1 MNKLIS
7 AVSPHFH
14 TPRDTQKIMLDVI
27 IALVPAEIAS
37 AILFGWRALLVV
49 AVCAGTCVLSEFLFE
64 KLCKRDVT
72 IYDLSAVV
80 TGMILAFNLPVTIPL
95 WQAALGSVTAIIV
108 VKQLF
113 GGIGKNIVNPAMAA
127 RVFVMLSWAGQM
139 TKFTAA
145 GARYPFFGNVAGG
158 YDAVASATP
167 LAALKSGNVPDASLF
182 DMFTGKIGGCIGE
195 VSTLLLLLGGIY
207 LFVRRVITWHIPVAF
222 IGTVAVLTYA
232 FPKTGDALT
241 FMLYELT
248 AGGLMLGAFF
258 MATDYV
264 TSPVTKKGQLIFGV
278 GCGLLTVFI
287 RKFGAFP
294 EGVCYSI
301 LLMNCTVWIID
312 RHIRPVRFGVDPAAE
327 KEKAKE
333 AAKK

>member
-113 GGIGKNIVNPAMAA
+113 GGIGQNFANPAATA
-127 RVFVMLSWAGQM
+127 RIVMIVAFSGEM
-139 TKFTAA
+139 TKWVSPVGFFTD
-145 GARYPFFGNVAGG
+145 V
-158 YDAVASATP
+158 DALSAATP
-167 LAALKSGNVPDASLF
+167 LVAMSKGGDVPSYLDLFLGNHAGCLGETCALA
-182 DMFTGKIGGCIGE
+182 
-195 VSTLLLLLGGIY
+195 LLLGGVY
-207 LFVRRVITWHIPVAF
+207 LLVRRVITWHAPVAF
-222 IGTVAVLTYA
+222 IGTVALMSLVCGKDVLA
-232 FPKTGDALT
+232 QILS
-241 FMLYELT
+241 
-248 AGGLMLGAFF
+248 GGLMLGAIF
-258 MATDYV
+258 MATDYAS
-264 TSPVTKKGQLIFGV
+264 TPNTKWGKIIFGV
-278 GCGLLTVFI
+278 GCGLITVLI
-287 RKFGAFP
+287 RFWGNYP
-294 EGVCYSI
+294 EGVSYSI
-301 LLMNCTVWIID
+301 LIMNILTPYIAKLTRSKPLIG
-312 RHIRPVRFGVDPAAE
+312 GVE
-327 KEKAKE
+327 Q
-333 AAKK
+333 

>member
-113 GGIGKNIVNPAMAA
+113 GGIGQNFANPAATA
-127 RVFVMLSWAGQM
+127 RIVMIVAFSGEM
-139 TKFTAA
+139 TKWVYPVGFFTD
-145 GARYPFFGNVAGG
+145 V
-158 YDAVASATP
+158 DALSAATP
-167 LAALKSGNVPDASLF
+167 LVAMSKGGDVPSYLDLFLGNHAGCLGETCAAA
-182 DMFTGKIGGCIGE
+182 
-195 VSTLLLLLGGIY
+195 LLLGGVY
-207 LFVRRVITWHIPVAF
+207 LLVRRVITWHAPVAF
-222 IGTVAVLTYA
+222 IGTVALMSLVCGKDVLA
-232 FPKTGDALT
+232 QILS
-241 FMLYELT
+241 
-248 AGGLMLGAFF
+248 GGLMLGAIF
-258 MATDYV
+258 MATDYAS
-264 TSPVTKKGQLIFGV
+264 TPNTKWGKIIFGV
-278 GCGLLTVFI
+278 GCGLITVLI
-287 RKFGAFP
+287 RFWGNYP
-294 EGVCYSI
+294 EGVSYSI
-301 LLMNCTVWIID
+301 LIMNILTPYIAKLTRSKPLIG
-312 RHIRPVRFGVDPAAE
+312 GVEP
-327 KEKAKE
+327 
-333 AAKK
+333 

>member
-113 GGIGKNIVNPAMAA
+113 GGIGQNFANPAATA
-127 RVFVMLSWAGQM
+127 RIIMLVAFSGEM
-139 TKFTAA
+139 TKWIAPTGFFTDIDAA
-145 GARYPFFGNVAGG
+145 T
-158 YDAVASATP
+158 SATP
-167 LAALKSGNVPDASLF
+167 LTVMVKGAGVPSYLD
-182 DMFTGKIGGCIGE
+182 
-195 VSTLLLLLGGIY
+195 LLLGNHGGSLGETCALTLILGGIY
-207 LFVRRVITWHIPVAF
+207 LLVRRVISWHAPVAF
-222 IGTVAVLTYA
+222 IGTVALMSLVCGRDVL
-232 FPKTGDALT
+232 GQL
-241 FMLYELT
+241 LS
-248 AGGLMLGAFF
+248 GGLVIAAIF
-258 MATDYV
+258 MATDYSS
-264 TSPVTKKGQLIFGV
+264 TPNTKWGKIIFGV
-278 GCGLLTVFI
+278 GCGLITVLI
-287 RKFGAFP
+287 RFWGNYP
-294 EGVCYSI
+294 EGVSYSI
-301 LLMNCTVWIID
+301 LIMNILTPYIAKLTRSKPLIG
-312 RHIRPVRFGVDPAAE
+312 GVE
-327 KEKAKE
+327 K
-333 AAKK
+333 

>member
-113 GGIGKNIVNPAMAA
+113 GGIGQTLI
-127 RVFVMLSWAGQM
+127 SISS
-139 TKFTAA
+139 
-145 GARYPFFGNVAGG
+145 
-158 YDAVASATP
+158 SATTP
-167 LAALKSGNVPDASLF
+167 AVSVKPAPRRCFSAAFICWCAASL
-182 DMFTGKIGGCIGE
+182 
-195 VSTLLLLLGGIY
+195 
-207 LFVRRVITWHIPVAF
+207 H
-222 IGTVAVLTYA
+222 GTR
-232 FPKTGDALT
+232 P
-241 FMLYELT
+241 
-248 AGGLMLGAFF
+248 
-258 MATDYV
+258 
-264 TSPVTKKGQLIFGV
+264 SPLSAPS
-278 GCGLLTVFI
+278 
-287 RKFGAFP
+287 R
-294 EGVCYSI
+294 
-301 LLMNCTVWIID
+301 
-312 RHIRPVRFGVDPAAE
+312 
-327 KEKAKE
+327 
-333 AAKK
+333 

>member
-113 GGIGKNIVNPAMAA
+113 GGIGQNFANPAATA
-127 RVFVMLSWAGQM
+127 R
-139 TKFTAA
+139 
-145 GARYPFFGNVAGG
+145 
-158 YDAVASATP
+158 
-167 LAALKSGNVPDASLF
+167 
-182 DMFTGKIGGCIGE
+182 I
-195 VSTLLLLLGGIY
+195 
-207 LFVRRVITWHIPVAF
+207 
-222 IGTVAVLTYA
+222 
-232 FPKTGDALT
+232 
-241 FMLYELT
+241 
-248 AGGLMLGAFF
+248 
-258 MATDYV
+258 V
-264 TSPVTKKGQLIFGV
+264 T
-278 GCGLLTVFI
+278 
-287 RKFGAFP
+287 
-294 EGVCYSI
+294 
-301 LLMNCTVWIID
+301 
-312 RHIRPVRFGVDPAAE
+312 
-327 KEKAKE
+327 
-333 AAKK
+333 

>member
-113 GGIGKNIVNPAMAA
+113 GGIGQNFANPAATARIVMIVAFSGEMTKWVNPVGFFTDVDA
-127 RVFVMLSWAGQM
+127 LS
-139 TKFTAA
+139 T
-145 GARYPFFGNVAGG
+145 
-158 YDAVASATP
+158 ATP
-167 LAALKSGNVPDASLF
+167 LVAMSKGGDVPSYLDLFLGNHAGCLGETCALA
-182 DMFTGKIGGCIGE
+182 
-195 VSTLLLLLGGIY
+195 LLLGGVY
-207 LFVRRVITWHIPVAF
+207 LLVRRVITWHAPVAF
-222 IGTVAVLTYA
+222 IGTVALMSLVCGKDILA
-232 FPKTGDALT
+232 QILS
-241 FMLYELT
+241 
-248 AGGLMLGAFF
+248 GGLMLGAIF
-258 MATDYV
+258 MATDYAS
-264 TSPVTKKGQLIFGV
+264 TPNTKWGKIIFGV
-278 GCGLLTVFI
+278 GCGLITVLI
-287 RKFGAFP
+287 RFWGNYP
-294 EGVCYSI
+294 EGVSYSI
-301 LLMNCTVWIID
+301 LIMNILTPYIAKLTRSKPLIG
-312 RHIRPVRFGVDPAAE
+312 GVE
-327 KEKAKE
+327 Q
-333 AAKK
+333 